1 MLNTIKYT
9 FLLSL
14 SSLLLQC
21 NSTNSEAFKDPFEG
35 QMQAIPAGTFDMG
48 CTEADG
54 KCQEKEMPVHKVSI
68 AAFQMAKFEVTQAQW
83 KYVMGGSPSFFKNC
97 DECPI
102 EWVTRSQVDAFL
114 FKMKE
119 KTGKSYRLPTEA
131 EWEYAARGGG
141 STSSPTEKYKYSG
154 SENLEDVAW
163 YKGNSAQKT
172 QPVGKKKPNKFG
184 LYDMSGNVSEWCLD
198 YYASDFYTKKEA
210 TNPINQEISKYY
222 IMRGGSWLSGDGAC
236 RCAWRGWV
244 SGESNNYDL
253 GFRVVL

>member
-1 MLNTIKYT
+1 MLNKYI
-9 FLLSL
+9 SL
-14 SSLLLQC
+14 CCIVSLCFLQC
-21 NSTNSEAFKDPFEG
+21 NSTNSETFKDPFEG
-35 QMQAIPAGTFDMG
+35 QMLAIPAGTFDMG

-54 KCQEKEMPVHKVSI
+54 KCQEKEMPVHKVNI
-68 AAFQMAKFEVTQAQW
+68 AAFQMGKYEVTQAQW
-83 KYVMGGSPSFFKNC
+83 RQVMGGAPSFFKNC
-97 DECPI
+97 DDCPI
-102 EWVTRSQVDAFL
+102 EWVTRREIEAFL

-119 KTGKSYRLPTEA
+119 KTGKAYRLPTEA
-131 EWEYAARGGG
+131 EWEYAARAGA
-141 STSSPTEKYKYSG
+141 SAEKYKYAG
-154 SENLEDVAW
+154 SENVEEVAW

-198 YYASDFYTKKEA
+198 YYESNYYTKSE
-210 TNPINQEISKYY
+210 TDNPCNRTVSKYY